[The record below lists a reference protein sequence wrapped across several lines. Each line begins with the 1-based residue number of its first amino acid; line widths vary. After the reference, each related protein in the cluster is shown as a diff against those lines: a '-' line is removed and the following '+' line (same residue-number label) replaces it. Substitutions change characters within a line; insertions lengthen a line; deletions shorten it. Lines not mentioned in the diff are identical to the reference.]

1 MEILTDQNSNIS
13 LKYLDNT
20 WLLIPR
26 GFSSSCI
33 FQKGGNCYWRSLLWW
48 LHSPCWGCWA
58 LESWIISRLD
68 YICFDTFRKCIFS
81 KKLMIESVKQRYT
94 ACKSMVF
101 RNVPFEVPVCSLF
114 LVFLWSYNR
123 VKINVDLK
131 HQKSKTNTI
140 KTFFIKQSPL
150 PSLPSPDNFRKSG
163 HF

>member
-1 MEILTDQNSNIS
+1 MWVLLGVMEILTDQNSNIS

-33 FQKGGNCYWRSLLWW
+33 FQKGGNCYWGSLVWW

-68 YICFDTFRKCIFS
+68 YSLFWYIQKMPFFKEINDSI
-81 KKLMIESVKQRYT
+81 KQRYT
-94 ACKSMVF
+94 ACKSLVF

-123 VKINVDLK
+123 VKINVGLK

-140 KTFFIKQSPL
+140 KTFFIK
-150 PSLPSPDNFRKSG
+150 
-163 HF
+163 

>member
-1 MEILTDQNSNIS
+1 MEILTDENSNIS

-33 FQKGGNCYWRSLLWW
+33 FQKGGNCYWRSLVWL

-68 YICFDTFRKCIFS
+68 YSLFWYIQKMPFFKEINDS
-81 KKLMIESVKQRYT
+81 LKQRYT
-94 ACKSMVF
+94 ACKSLVF

-123 VKINVDLK
+123 VKINVGLK

-140 KTFFIKQSPL
+140 KTFFIKQSPP